1 MTTEQLKKIPKIE
14 LHCHLDGSLSME
26 FIQKKLGRNIS
37 SQEIQVSGDCASL
50 AEYLEKFALPCQCLK
65 DAEGLREAGYDFLKT
80 ASDENVIYTEV
91 RFAPLLSVGGGL
103 HTEQVIASLLEGLAE
118 GKRDFGVEY
127 NVITCAM
134 RHHSPEENLDMLKT
148 AREFLGE
155 GVCAADLAGAEA
167 SYPMSGFM
175 ELFEKVKQMGMPF
188 TIHAGECGNAWN
200 IAQAVE
206 IGAKRIG
213 HGIAMAGKPQIRQ
226 LCRESYIGIEMCPI
240 SNLQTKAA
248 ESMENYPLR
257 EFLDMGLLVSVNTDN
272 RTVSGTSLTKELD
285 LVQKYCSISD
295 EEIRLLQRNAL
306 ETAFAE
312 ETVKHRMLKR
322 LSQAFQKN
330 SSSEPKSS

>member
-1 MTTEQLKKIPKIE
+1 MTTEQLKKLPKIE

-26 FIQKKLGRNIS
+26 FIQKKLGKS
-37 SQEIQVSGDCASL
+37 VSCQEVQVSKNCGSL
-50 AEYLEKFALPCQCLK
+50 AEYLEKFELPCQCLQ
-65 DAEGLREAGYDFLKT
+65 DAEGLREAGYDFLRT
-80 ASDENVIYTEV
+80 ASRENVVYTEV
-91 RFAPLLSVGGGL
+91 RFAPLLSVGLGL
-103 HTEQVIASLLEGLAE
+103 NTEQVISSLLKGLAE

-134 RHHSPEENLDMLKT
+134 RHHSPEDNLEMLKA

-155 GVCAADLAGAEA
+155 GVCGADLAGAEA
-167 SYPMSGFM
+167 SYPMSNFIG
-175 ELFEKVKQMGMPF
+175 LFEKVKKIGMPF

-200 IAQAVE
+200 IVQAAE
-206 IGAKRIG
+206 AGAKRIG

-226 LCRESYIGIEMCPI
+226 MCRERQIGIEMCPV

-248 ESMENYPLR
+248 ESMNNYPLR

-272 RTVSGTSLTKELD
+272 RTVSGTSLTEELE
-285 LVQKYCSISD
+285 LVQKGCGVSD

-312 ETVKHRMLKR
+312 ESVKHKMLKR
-322 LSQAFQKN
+322 LTQAF
-330 SSSEPKSS
+330 